1 MPEGFQTIPD
11 WFSFENQ
18 GAGVAITDFGDGQQH
33 LVVLMVDDP
42 PQQNRGLYRIGHKLD
57 GEGRVTGNWTPW
69 IDVPDWFSS
78 ENQGADI
85 AVADLSSS
93 GGRDLVVFMID
104 NPPQQNR
111 GLYRIG
117 KKLDANGNVAE
128 WTPWIEVPG
137 WFSWEN
143 QGGGIAVT
151 SPDAQGRRNLV
162 VFMIDNPPG
171 KNRGFYR
178 IGKAVDANG
187 NVTGGWTDWLE
198 VPDWFSF
205 ENQGGAITIADFDGD
220 GSDDLVVFMIDNVIQ
235 AGDNG
240 GQNQGYY
247 KVGSKL
253 DANGGVAKWDD
264 WLPLPYWFSW
274 ENQGGGIDVAKLQ
287 GQKKLISL
295 IVDNPPGKNEGLYQV
310 VSADASPATVG
321 RWDQV
326 FDLKNVA
333 VHVSVLPNGKVLYWG
348 RTDQRGDNRD
358 INPHIC
364 TPWIWDPKTGQ
375 QTMTQPPHPTLQD
388 GHTTVNLFCSGH
400 AFMPDGRLLVAG
412 GHLADSNGSPQA
424 SLYDYRNNTW
434 SPLPPMNKGRWY
446 PTVTPLP
453 DGKLLA
459 SSGSYIENGQ
469 TINNPAPQLWD
480 GNQWKET
487 VTFFGLPLY
496 PRMLAAPNG
505 QVFMAGSNAKTY
517 MLNVG
522 TNTWTPLAEP
532 GGVRRN
538 GERQY
543 APSVMYDA
551 GKVIYI
557 GGGND
562 PGISNI
568 PTDQTEII
576 DLGASPPTWENTER
590 MHFRRRHHNATLLP
604 DGTILVT
611 GGTMGHDFNDLEPGR
626 PVHTAELWD
635 PKTKSWTLLAA
646 EKVDRCYHGTAVLLP
661 DATVLSGG
669 GGEFNINGPGLPSKG
684 NDPKDS
690 HYNAQIFHPP
700 YLFRG
705 SRPEIIQAPEEIEY
719 GEAFTVQI
727 AGPEVGQVTWIRL
740 SSVTHA
746 FNENQFI
753 NFLGFQSGNAGL
765 TVTAPAKPELC
776 PPGHYML
783 FALSKAGVPSI
794 AHFVRIGPSTARP
807 HAISAAAGVRTGYQ
821 GGYEGRSPIEER
833 DELVRRS
840 TGTRVTIGL
849 TARCPYGLAACW
861 GGAYEALKK
870 LSRVEAVRPI
880 ANTDVA
886 TAELFLRDQGLPD
899 LDHWPE
905 EFVAWAN
912 RSYDF
917 RGVEVEIA
925 GTLREEAGELELI
938 GAAFPAPVRLRPLAQ
953 GIKVQWDYAARKPQ
967 EATAN
972 ELQAYDN
979 LRQQL
984 QSARD
989 AGKQVRVTGPLAKT
1003 AAGWVLYVREFER

>member
-1 MPEGFQTIPD
+1 MPEGFRTIPD

-18 GAGVAITDFGDGQQH
+18 GAGVAITDFRDGQEH
-33 LVVLMVDDP
+33 LVALMVDDP
-42 PQQNRGLYRIGHKLD
+42 PQQNRGLYRIGKNLD
-57 GEGRVTGNWTPW
+57 ANGNVAQWTPW
-69 IDVPDWFSS
+69 IDVP
-78 ENQGADI
+78 N
-85 AVADLSSS
+85 
-93 GGRDLVVFMID
+93 
-104 NPPQQNR
+104 
-111 GLYRIG
+111 
-117 KKLDANGNVAE
+117 
-128 WTPWIEVPG
+128 

-151 SPDAQGRRNLV
+151 PADAQGRRNLV

-171 KNRGFYR
+171 RNRGFYR
-178 IGKAVDANG
+178 VGKAVDANG

-198 VPDWFSF
+198 VPDWFSS
-205 ENQGGAITIADFDGD
+205 ENQGGSITIADFDGD
-220 GSDDLVVFMIDNVIQ
+220 GSQDLVVFMIDNVIQ

-247 KVGSKL
+247 KIGRKL
-253 DANGGVAKWDD
+253 DANGGIATWDD

-274 ENQGGGIDVAKLQ
+274 ENQGGGIDIATLQ
-287 GQKKLISL
+287 GEKKLFGL
-295 IVDNPPGKNEGLYQV
+295 IADNPPGKNEGLYQV
-310 VSADASPATVG
+310 VSVDTSPAIVG
-321 RWDQV
+321 RWDPV
-326 FDLKNVA
+326 FDLNNVA
-333 VHVSVLPNGKVLYWG
+333 VHLSVLPNGKVLYWG
-348 RTDQRGDNRD
+348 RTDERGDNRD
-358 INPHIC
+358 LNPHIC
-364 TPWIWDPKTGQ
+364 TPWVWDPKTGQ
-375 QTMTQPPHPTLQD
+375 QTMTEPPHPLLQD

-400 AFMPDGRLLVAG
+400 AFMPDGRLFVAG
-412 GHLADSNGSPQA
+412 GHLADSDGSPQA
-424 SLYDYRNNTW
+424 SVYDYRDNTW
-434 SPLPPMNKGRWY
+434 KPLPRMNKGRWY
-446 PTVTPLP
+446 PTVTALP
-453 DGKLLA
+453 DGKMLVL
-459 SSGSYIENGQ
+459 SGSYIENNQ
-469 TINNPAPQLWD
+469 TITNPVPQVWD

-487 VTFFGLPLY
+487 VTFFGLPLF

-522 TNTWTPLAEP
+522 TDTWTPLPEP

-543 APSVMYDA
+543 APSVMYDI

-568 PTDQTEII
+568 PTDQTEVI